1 MLEDVPPDTDRAEV
15 VAELFPELESFFAP
29 KQAPFAVPKALA
41 LLDTLRITGGVGTA
55 SVWAHV
61 RLLQASRRLH
71 VKVNRGVQLGHRVAS
86 RYQYGSPR
94 AGGTRTSVTYKLDV
108 APSASWS
115 CIAPDLPRVPWSA
128 AGVSK

>member
-55 SVWAHV
+55 SIWAHV
-61 RLLQASRRLH
+61 RLLQAGHCLH
-71 VKVNRGVQLGHRVAS
+71 VEVYCGVQLGRRVAS
-86 RYQYGSPR
+86 RYQYGSPQIGR
-94 AGGTRTSVTYKLDV
+94 AHV
-108 APSASWS
+108 
-115 CIAPDLPRVPWSA
+115 
-128 AGVSK
+128 